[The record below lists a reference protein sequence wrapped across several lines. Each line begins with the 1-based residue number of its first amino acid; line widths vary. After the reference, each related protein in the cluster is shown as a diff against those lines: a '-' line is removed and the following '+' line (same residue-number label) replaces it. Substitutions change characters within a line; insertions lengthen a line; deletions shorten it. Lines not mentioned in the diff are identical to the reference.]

1 MQFNVDKCKVM
12 HIGKKNPL
20 YTYKMNGSKLEEV
33 TTEKDLGVYISNDA
47 KPSVH
52 CQQIYLKANRML
64 GFVKRNIISRHPS
77 ILLNMYK
84 SFVRPHLEY
93 CSPAW
98 SPHYQKDKELLQ
110 RVQHRFT
117 RMFRHLRQLDYCT
130 RLDIWSL
137 EERRN
142 RADLIK
148 VFNIMTGFSS
158 ISVDAFFEV
167 NKDGTRGH
175 TLKLAK
181 HRSNK
186 DLRHHFFSERVVNKH
201 RPTEH
206 GCGH

>member
-1 MQFNVDKCKVM
+1 
-12 HIGKKNPL
+12 
-20 YTYKMNGSKLEEV
+20 
-33 TTEKDLGVYISNDA
+33 
-47 KPSVH
+47 
-52 CQQIYLKANRML
+52 
-64 GFVKRNIISRHPS
+64 
-77 ILLNMYK
+77 MYK

-175 TLKLAK
+175 TLKLANIGRTKTCATISSVSELWTDEISWTKILLK
-181 HRSNK
+181 HRHWIHSRTDWQNYVVWGWASLWTSVCIALWLDQVLHLVQPHQVYDEVYK
-186 DLRHHFFSERVVNKH
+186 ITRHRFQLRKRRKLARV
-201 RPTEH
+201 
-206 GCGH
+206 